1 MAFQSDA
8 DFGNGDDTMD
18 FAPGPRSSSLSKR
31 GVIAAV
37 LEIMIAVAASLT
49 ATALIARRLTTS
61 SPSEDASA
69 LVSDGTPLR
78 ICVFGSSS
86 GATPEAYLAV
96 ARELGRLCAISNHIC
111 VTGAG
116 KTGCMGALN
125 TGALSAGGR
134 VEGVIHKMWMTGAP
148 EDDQQTDLSSLL
160 VADGPTLAERKDM
173 LCRPSDA
180 FIVLPGGAGT
190 LDEAWEMV
198 AEQQLRLPRGS
209 VARPVCFLNIQGYYD
224 GTIEQV
230 RDFFSIQYTSMTEY
244 FVNINILFNAI
255 IIFQASPCSRGRHFV
270 C

>member
-1 MAFQSDA
+1 
-8 DFGNGDDTMD
+8 
-18 FAPGPRSSSLSKR
+18 
-31 GVIAAV
+31 
-37 LEIMIAVAASLT
+37 MIAVAASLT